1 MTGPLEG
8 CRVLDLSRILSGP
21 WCTMILSDLGTEVLK
36 VEEPGR
42 GDYSRSYPP
51 FEGGESVYFM
61 GYNRGK
67 RSVNLKHQ
75 RGRDLLRSLIPKVDV
90 LVHNYQRD
98 WVYKA
103 GLDYESIKSIKP
115 NLVYCWISAYG
126 EDGPYADKGTID
138 LIVAGLGPVHTKQPE
153 FDTIQVWKLQK
164 LSTNA

>member
-1 MTGPLEG
+1 M
-8 CRVLDLSRILSGP
+8 
-21 WCTMILSDLGTEVLK
+21 
-36 VEEPGR
+36 
-42 GDYSRSYPP
+42 
-51 FEGGESVYFM
+51 
-61 GYNRGK
+61 
-67 RSVNLKHQ
+67 NLKHQ

-138 LIVAGLGPVHTKQPE
+138 LIVAGLGGAMDVTGEPDGPPIKS
-153 FDTIQVWKLQK
+153 TISFSDMIAGYNAAVGILAALRGPGTRLEKARSLA
-164 LSTNA
+164 STC